1 MTYLS
6 GTTHRV
12 ADLMT
17 PDVHAIAPDAM
28 LAEAVRL
35 MADEHISALAV
46 TAADGRLLGVVSTA
60 DVLQA
65 EAESD
70 AGEPDA
76 RNALLERTLVEDIMN
91 RTPISIG
98 PDAGLREAAQHMLY
112 AEVHR
117 LFVQR
122 DGRLVGVISQ
132 TDLVRALAQGKA

>member
-17 PDVHAIAPDAM
+17 PDVHAIAPNAT
-28 LAEAVRL
+28 LSEAVRL

-76 RNALLERTLVEDIMN
+76 RNALLEHTLVEDIMN

-117 LFVQR
+117 LFVQQ